1 MRGNAMDTKI
11 ELGENGTILVN
22 AECVKANNMR
32 VCHSHGVYELY
43 YLREGNR
50 ILFADGCF
58 YLIRPGDLFLVPPGM
73 RHRTMDMD
81 GGYEKIVIMLP
92 CALVPRAVGA
102 ELRIVRPADARA
114 SSLCCIAE
122 ELDRL
127 SRLSDLASQAQS
139 LACVMQLL
147 SAVLSLPPCAEAP
160 IASPALGRVSD
171 ILNYIEESY
180 TKRMTLSSLAERFF
194 ISEYYLCRIF
204 KEYTGVTVNDYVTNL
219 RLEKAACLLSAG
231 ISVREASRACGFGS
245 EAAFA
250 KAFRQKNG
258 CCAKQFQM
266 KLRSSDAEN

>member
-1 MRGNAMDTKI
+1 MDAEI
-11 ELGENGTILVN
+11 ELGDNGAILVN
-22 AECVKANNMR
+22 AERVRANNMR
-32 VCHSHGVYELY
+32 TCHSHGVYELY
-43 YLREGNR
+43 YLIEGNR
-50 ILFADGCF
+50 ILFADGRF
-58 YLIRPGDLFLVPPGM
+58 YLIREGDLFLIPPGM

-92 CALVPRAVGA
+92 CALVPRAA
-102 ELRIVRPADARA
+102 PEELRIVRPTDARA
-114 SSLCCIAE
+114 SALRRAAE
-122 ELDRL
+122 EVARL

-139 LACVMQLL
+139 LSCVMQLL
-147 SAVLSLPPCAEAP
+147 SAALSLPPCAEAP

-180 TKRMTLSSLAERFF
+180 TKKITLALLAERFF

-219 RLEKAACLLSAG
+219 RLEKASRLLSEGIGVRDAG
-231 ISVREASRACGFGS
+231 RACGFGS

-266 KLRSSDAEN
+266 QRRVSEAEN